1 MRIGN
6 ALPPEPENLE
16 KNIEESK
23 EFDFIEI
30 PIGEKEIP
38 VEELN
43 TDRVGELI
51 KKYDLD
57 VVVHLPFRQPLH
69 TSVEEFNQALQSY
82 FDRLLEVGKQISAS
96 KAVVHVD
103 MRRGLDIE
111 NVESELI
118 NQMKV
123 IEEIGEKHGIEI
135 CFENVNIGYLNGVE
149 LFDLGRI
156 LEENN
161 LSMCLD
167 VGHAFEEVSQDD
179 LEEFFEEYQ
188 NVVSHFHIQDT
199 REGDDL
205 HMPVGS
211 GDIDFEFL
219 RGLEVSDQ
227 TFSLEIFTE
236 DKEYLGISEDR
247 LRNVILD

>member
-1 MRIGN
+1 MKVGN

-16 KNIEESK
+16 KNIRESK
-23 EFDFIEI
+23 DFDFIEI

-38 VEELN
+38 VEDLEIDKIREL
-43 TDRVGELI
+43 VE
-51 KKYDLD
+51 KHDLD
-57 VVVHLPFRQPLH
+57 LVIHLPFRQPLY
-69 TSVEEFNQALQSY
+69 TSVEEFNQALNKY
-82 FDRLLEVGKQISAS
+82 FKNLLEIGKKMSAS

-103 MRRGLDIE
+103 MRRGLEIDEIE
-111 NVESELI
+111 NELLT
-118 NQMKV
+118 QMKD
-123 IEEIGEKHGIEI
+123 IAELGQDHDIEI

-156 LEENN
+156 LDENN

-167 VGHAFEEVSQDD
+167 IGHAFEEVSQDD

-188 NVVSHFHIQDT
+188 SVVSHFHIQDT

-205 HMPVGS
+205 HMPLGS

-219 RGLEVSDQ
+219 GSLDVSNQ